1 MREQQIMTQRIG
13 GEVEADW
20 LHDYG
25 IRHLAIIPDG
35 NRRWARE
42 RSMPIALGHSK
53 GLLQVLPHL
62 VHCLSD
68 AGVHTMTVW
77 GFSTE
82 NWNRA
87 SAEVEHLMDIC
98 AEFLE
103 TRLLSIAERHSA
115 RVCHMGRKDRLPLR
129 VRTALAHVEESTR
142 ENERHV
148 YNLALD
154 YGGHDE
160 LVRAGERML
169 LAAERGVPRGD
180 LRIAN
185 FLDTSGQP
193 HPEPDLVVRSSG
205 EMRMSGF
212 MPLQAAYSEWF
223 FSKVLFPDFTF
234 DTLKDVAES
243 FRERKRRFG
252 A

>member
-1 MREQQIMTQRIG
+1 MTVGVTSELDVDWMRE
-13 GEVEADW
+13 
-20 LHDYG
+20 YG

-35 NRRWARE
+35 NRRWARK
-42 RSMPIALGHSK
+42 RSIPIALGHSK
-53 GLLQVLPHL
+53 GLLEVLPHL

-87 SAEVEHLMDIC
+87 TAEVEHLMDIC

-103 TRLLSIAERHSA
+103 NRLLSIAERHDA
-115 RVCHMGRKDRLPLR
+115 QVHHIGRKDRLPLR
-129 VRTALAHVEESTR
+129 VRTALARVEEMTSS
-142 ENERHV
+142 NERHV

-160 LVRAGERML
+160 LVRAGQRML
-169 LAAERGVPRGD
+169 AAAERGIAPSE
-180 LRIAN
+180 LRIAD

-193 HPEPDLVVRSSG
+193 YPDPDLVIRSSG
-205 EMRMSGF
+205 EQRMSGF
-212 MPLQAAYSEWF
+212 MPLQTAYSEWF
-223 FSKVLFPDFTF
+223 FTKELFPDFTF
-234 DTLKDVAES
+234 DTLRTIAES
-243 FRERKRRFG
+243 FRDRKRRFG

>member
-1 MREQQIMTQRIG
+1 MREQTMTATAASD
-13 GEVEADW
+13 ADVDW
-20 LHDYG
+20 MHEYG

-82 NWNRA
+82 NWNRTT
-87 SAEVEHLMDIC
+87 AEVEHLMDIC

-103 TRLLSIAERHSA
+103 NRLLAIAERHNA

-129 VRTALAHVEESTR
+129 VRKALAHVEAMTSQ
-142 ENERHV
+142 NEHHV

-160 LVRAGERML
+160 LVRAGDRML
-169 LAAERGVPRGD
+169 AAAERGVPRGD
-180 LRIAN
+180 LRIVN

-193 HPEPDLVVRSSG
+193 YPEPDLVVRSSG
-205 EMRMSGF
+205 EQRMSGF
-212 MPLQAAYSEWF
+212 MPLQTAYSEWF
-223 FSKVLFPDFTF
+223 FSKDLFPDFTF
-234 DTLKDVAES
+234 DTLRDVAVA

>member
-1 MREQQIMTQRIG
+1 MTVSVTS
-13 GEVEADW
+13 ELEADW
-20 LHDYG
+20 MREYG

-35 NRRWARE
+35 NRRWARS

-53 GLLQVLPHL
+53 GLLDVLPHL

-87 SAEVEHLMDIC
+87 SAEVEHLMEIC

-103 TRLLSIAERHSA
+103 NRLLAIAERHKA
-115 RVCHMGRKDRLPLR
+115 RVHHIGRKDRLPPR
-129 VRTALAHVEESTR
+129 VRKALASVEELTSR
-142 ENERHV
+142 NERHV

-160 LVRAGERML
+160 LVRAGQRML
-169 LAAERGVPRGD
+169 AAAERGEPRD
-180 LRIAN
+180 SLRIVD

-193 HPEPDLVVRSSG
+193 YPEPDLVVRSSG
-205 EMRMSGF
+205 EQRMSGF
-212 MPLQAAYSEWF
+212 MPLQTAYSEWF
-223 FSKVLFPDFTF
+223 FTKELFPDFTF
-234 DTLKDVAES
+234 ETLREMAEA
-243 FRERKRRFG
+243 FRDRRRRFG

>member
-1 MREQQIMTQRIG
+1 MTVSVTSEVDVDWARE
-13 GEVEADW
+13 
-20 LHDYG
+20 YG

-35 NRRWARE
+35 NRRWARA

-62 VHCLSD
+62 VHRLSD

-87 SAEVEHLMDIC
+87 TAEVEHLMDIC

-103 TRLLSIAERHSA
+103 NRLLSIAERHHA
-115 RVCHMGRKDRLPLR
+115 RIVHIGRKDRLPLR
-129 VRTALAHVEESTR
+129 VRKAMVNVEDMTSS
-142 ENERHV
+142 NDRHV

-160 LVRAGERML
+160 LVRAGQRML
-169 LAAERGVPRGD
+169 AAAERGLPASE
-180 LRIAN
+180 LRIAD

-193 HPEPDLVVRSSG
+193 YPDPDLVVRSSG
-205 EMRMSGF
+205 EQRMSGF
-212 MPLQAAYSEWF
+212 MPLQTAYSEWF
-223 FSKVLFPDFTF
+223 FTKELFPDFTF
-234 DTLKDVAES
+234 DTLKNVAEA
-243 FRERKRRFG
+243 FRDRKRRFG